1 MYQKTH
7 IGYATLLVLALLLAS
22 SCRKDVHEF
31 TPYAPVAEDLQPL
44 LQQVSEASNAVTS
57 FRFEGNGKP
66 LADTVLT
73 LPAGVRL
80 HLSDTEALFEN
91 ESGVPVPC
99 STCPDLRIEALFAA
113 RKSETAAR
121 LLSQLTYP
129 EGNVLESAGVLH
141 LQAMCAGQRLRL
153 RPGHAIKAQIPV
165 TAPKNNMA
173 IFTAHTDAQGSVLGW
188 KGGNTP
194 ALPVLWSSPAS
205 GMLQAGYETQ
215 LAQLGWVNCARILPE
230 PVSPLCVSLPEQF
243 TALNTRVFILFQN
256 VNSAVALSGAISQS
270 RFCLEKAPLG
280 YPVSI
285 VAIARTGNQY
295 WVAETTTEIGTNTQ
309 LSLVPKPVAREDI
322 VALLQKF

>member
-1 MYQKTH
+1 MYRKTH
-7 IGYATLLVLALLLAS
+7 IGYTTLLALALLLVS
-22 SCRKDVHEF
+22 SCRKDVYEF

-44 LQQVSEASNAVTS
+44 LQQVSEASNAVTT

-80 HLSDTEALFEN
+80 HLADAEELFEN
-91 ESGVPVPC
+91 EGGVPVPC

-129 EGNVLESAGVLH
+129 EGHVLESAGILH
-141 LQAMCAGQRLRL
+141 LQAMCSGQRLRL
-153 RPGHAIKAQIPV
+153 RAGHSLKVQIPV
-165 TAPKNNMA
+165 ATPKNNMA
-173 IFTAHTDAQGSVLGW
+173 IFTVHTDAQGHVLGW
-188 KGGNTP
+188 KSGNTP
-194 ALPVLWSSPAS
+194 ALPVLWAPSS
-205 GMLQAGYETQ
+205 GMLQAGYEMPI
-215 LAQLGWVNCARILPE
+215 AQLGWVNCARILPE
-230 PVSPLCVSLPEQF
+230 PVSPLCVTLPEQF
-243 TALNTRVFILFQN
+243 TALNTRVFVLFQN

-295 WVAETTTEIGTNTQ
+295 WVAETMAEVGTNTQ
-309 LSLVPKPVAREDI
+309 LSLIPKPVTQEDI
-322 VALLQKF
+322 VALLRKF